1 MPGGFFR
8 EEVLRARRDAWLAP
22 VRLQAPK
29 FGWPLFVIALVLIAV
44 VFGLLC
50 LGSFTRHEAVNGA
63 LVPDRGLL
71 TLAPLAAGIVSKAF
85 VAEGATLRAGAPI
98 LEISGE
104 QDSTSLG
111 DTQASVTSQL
121 EIKGGRL
128 TGSESA
134 L

>member
-1 MPGGFFR
+1 M
-8 EEVLRARRDAWLAP
+8 
-22 VRLQAPK
+22 RLHVPK
-29 FGWPLFVIALVLIAV
+29 SGWPLFVIALVLVAV
-44 VFGLLC
+44 VFWLLC

-71 TLAPLAAGIVSKAF
+71 TLAPLTAGIVSNAC
-85 VAEGATLRAGAPI
+85 VAEGATLRAGTPI

-111 DTQASVTSQL
+111 DTQAWVISQL

-128 TGSESA
+128 NADS
-134 L
+134 